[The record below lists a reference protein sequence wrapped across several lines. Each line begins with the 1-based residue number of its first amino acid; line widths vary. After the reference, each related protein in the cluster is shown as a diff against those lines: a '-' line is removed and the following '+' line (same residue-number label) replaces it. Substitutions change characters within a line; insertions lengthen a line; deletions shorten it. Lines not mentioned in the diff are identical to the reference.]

1 VTRPGERPPIPTT
14 QVLGGAVLDQG
25 PAVLLVLTALG
36 VYERSL
42 KLNGVQP
49 SPLLLSTQRNYA
61 VAASVIYGQSEPV
74 SAGPSSDVRTSPTPS
89 VLASPEWIGTSEVA
103 SVLEV
108 TERHARRLA
117 ATLDARR
124 IRGSWLFHRQ
134 AVEDYLAGHDNRRD
148 AA

>member
-1 VTRPGERPPIPTT
+1 VTRPGDRAPIPTT

-49 SPLLLSTQRNYA
+49 SPLLLNTQRDYA
-61 VAASVIYGQSEPV
+61 VAASVIRGQSEAV
-74 SAGPSSDVRTSPTPS
+74 SAGPSADVRTSPTPS
-89 VLASPEWIGTSEVA
+89 ELTSQEWIGTTEVA
-103 SVLEV
+103 GVLGV

-124 IRGSWLFHRQ
+124 TRGSWLFRRE
-134 AVEDYLAGHDNRRD
+134 AVEDYLAGHDNDRT
-148 AA
+148 AV